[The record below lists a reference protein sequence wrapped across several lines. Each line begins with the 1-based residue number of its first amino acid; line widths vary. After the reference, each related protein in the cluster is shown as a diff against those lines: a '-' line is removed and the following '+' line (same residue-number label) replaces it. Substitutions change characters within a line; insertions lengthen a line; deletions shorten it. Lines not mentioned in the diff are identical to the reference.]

1 MKSFFVPKYRYIL
14 FYTQQMRGETKLFKY
29 INFEQPRLALFSK
42 DKRLRFENDEIM
54 LMSEIL
60 Y

>member
-14 FYTQQMRGETKLFKY
+14 IYTQQMRGETKLFKY
-29 INFEQPRLALFSK
+29 ISFEQPRLALFSK